1 VIITN
6 ADPQKQG
13 SFPASYSLIHRKDII
28 IDLGTYYTDP
38 DDTLQL
44 TATYSRNGKAIKTVP
59 AEIFTFSSPFVIE
72 VTSTGIA
79 DVGTYVFTVV
89 VTDGLASLTDTFT
102 LAITNEDP
110 VLLKTFSN
118 MTVR

>member
-1 VIITN
+1 M
-6 ADPQKQG
+6 G
-13 SFPASYSLIHRKDII
+13 S
-28 IDLGTYYTDP
+28 YYTDS
-38 DDTLQL
+38 DDSLQL
-44 TATYSRNGKAIKTVP
+44 KATYSRNGKAIKTVP
-59 AEIFTFSSPFVIE
+59 AEIFTFSSPFVIL

-79 DVGTYVFTVV
+79 DVSAYVFTIL